1 MGFVPARLYVLKLR
15 IIFFLYFL
23 LLYSNDKYTY
33 FKLLKILKKLDKTLT
48 NPKPSVAD
56 EIP

>member
-15 IIFFLYFL
+15 IIFSLDFL

-33 FKLLKILKKLDKTLT
+33 FKLPKILKKLDKTLT
-48 NPKPSVAD
+48 NPEPSVAD